1 MKKILLI
8 ISIPL
13 FIGLVYG
20 VIQYLALGSDLIMGG
35 TTEVPGQSETVPYE
49 IVEVAR
55 GLDVPWAIAFTSP
68 TRMLITERS
77 GAIRVIQDGVLAEKP
92 IMTFPEVSSTDE
104 EGLMSLT
111 LDPDYENN
119 KYIYTSYAYR
129 GKNGMAVR
137 VVRLTDRSDS
147 LSDARIILDDIPAA
161 KYHAGS
167 RLAFGPDGKLY
178 ISTGDATNKSLA
190 QDKSSLAGKILRIN
204 ADGSIPGDNPEA
216 GSPVWSYGHR
226 NPQGLAWLGDDLYSS
241 EHGPSVFDGPAG
253 GDEVNKIVKGGNYGW
268 PLVSHLKTREGTVAP
283 LRVFTPAEAP
293 ASLMAYSGTM
303 FPQYRNY
310 LFFWALKGEGI
321 IILKLNDGKLDLV
334 GKIATEYGR
343 IREVVEAPDGSV
355 YFTTSN
361 RDGRGTL
368 QAGDDKVYRILRAGR

>member
-8 ISIPL
+8 IGTIVFL
-13 FIGLVYG
+13 GLAYALV
-20 VIQYLALGSDLIMGG
+20 QYLALDSKRIPPSVVEE
-35 TTEVPGQSETVPYE
+35 TPQSVEYE

-68 TRMLITERS
+68 TRMLVTERS
-77 GAIRVIQDGVLAEKP
+77 GTIRAIVDGVLQSEP
-92 IMTFPEVSSTDE
+92 LLTLSDVSSSDE
-104 EGLMSLT
+104 EWLMSLT
-111 LDPDYENN
+111 LDPEYSTN
-119 KYIYTSYAYR
+119 KYIYISYAYR
-129 GKNGMAVR
+129 GAKGMMVK
-137 VVRLTDRSDS
+137 VVRFTDEGNSLTSP
-147 LSDARIILDDIPAA
+147 RIIIDLIPAA

-178 ISTGDATNKSLA
+178 ISTGDATDKSLA
-190 QDKSSLAGKILRIN
+190 QNMDSLAGKILRIN
-204 ADGSIPGDNPEA
+204 ADGSIPSDNPQKW
-216 GSPVWSYGHR
+216 SPVWSYGHR
-226 NPQGLAWLGDDLYSS
+226 NPQGLAWIGDDLYSS

-303 FPQYRNY
+303 FPQYRGH

-321 IILKLNDGKLDLV
+321 VMLAPDGEGLQLV
-334 GKIATEYGR
+334 GKIATDYGR
-343 IREVVEAPDGSV
+343 IREVVEAPDGSL

-361 RDGRGTL
+361 RDGRGTIR
-368 QAGDDKVYRILRAGR
+368 AGDDKVYRIQKSN